1 MDTPDHS
8 RCPMPGRL
16 GEMWLRNIDDWSG
29 VTNKQQRKR
38 IQNRRNQRT
47 YRARKRAACNDELAR
62 SSQDANVQTQPL
74 TSTALVYRQ
83 SGPELSHGI
92 SDAEAVETVIQAIS
106 SVNILAPGSELN
118 RRIMQ
123 RFEEYAVR
131 SYVAR
136 SRKLNILPS
145 LSQFNFIRALLTN
158 VDVLGLSA
166 ADMHDD
172 ALSPFN
178 VVVGPVHVSSQR
190 ERLSRLPV
198 GLQPTDLQRGT
209 PHHPWLDLLP
219 VPAMRDN
226 IFRPGVDSFDEEQL
240 CHDMRGAIPGQN
252 PGVLVW
258 GDPWDPDSWEV
269 TEEFVKSWGWVVV
282 NCWDLLRSTN
292 RWRMRRSEKPLFF
305 V

>member
-1 MDTPDHS
+1 
-8 RCPMPGRL
+8 
-16 GEMWLRNIDDWSG
+16 MWLRDIDDWSG

-47 YRARKRAACNDELAR
+47 YRAKKRAACNDELEG
-62 SSQDANVQTQPL
+62 SNQDASVQTQPL
-74 TSTALVYRQ
+74 ASTALVYRQ
-83 SGPELSHGI
+83 SGPGLSPEM
-92 SDAEAVETVIQAIS
+92 SDEEAVEAVIRATS
-106 SVNILAPGSELN
+106 SVNILAPDSELN
-118 RRIMQ
+118 RWIMQ

-131 SYVAR
+131 NYVAR
-136 SRKLNILPS
+136 SQKLNILPS

-178 VVVGPVHVSSQR
+178 VVAESVRVSSQH
-190 ERLSRLPV
+190 ERLSQLPM
-198 GLQPTDLQRGT
+198 GLRPTDLQRGT
-209 PHHPWLDLLP
+209 PHHPWIDLLP
-219 VPAMRDN
+219 IPAMRDN
-226 IFRPGVDSFDEEQL
+226 IFRPGFDSFDEEQL

-258 GDPWDPDSWEV
+258 GDPWDADSWEV
-269 TEEFVKSWGWVVV
+269 TEEFVKSWGWVVA

-292 RWRMRRSEKPLFF
+292 RWRTRRGEEPLFF